1 MKILHAIQ
9 SADPIGGGP
18 IEGILQ
24 LAEATRGRIVHSIV
38 CLDDPDADCLRNH
51 SLTVHALGPAGLL
64 GYSSRLLPWLRQ
76 HAKEYRAVIV
86 HGLWRYISVGA
97 WRALHGIDVP
107 YIAMP
112 HGMLD
117 PWFKQ
122 RYPVK
127 HLKKLFFWP
136 WTEYRMLRDARAV
149 IFTCDDERLRARESF
164 SLYRCNEEIAV
175 LGIHRPPPDVE
186 RQRAAFFDKFQNLA
200 GKRLL
205 LFLSRIHPKKGCDLL
220 IEAFARTA
228 ALDERVHLVIAGP
241 DQTGWARDLKAAA
254 VRAGI
259 DHRVTWTGMIMGE
272 IKWGAYRAADAF
284 ILPTHHENFGIV
296 VAESL
301 ACALPVLISDQVQ
314 IWREISAGK
323 AGYIERDDLAG
334 TMRLIERWLATPTD
348 DWERMRDLALTC
360 FEQRFEVSQYAQRFI
375 DLVET
380 YAPVTASPCSE
391 PA

>member
-1 MKILHAIQ
+1 MKVLHAIQ
-9 SADPIGGGP
+9 SADPVGGGP
-18 IEGILQ
+18 VEGILQ
-24 LAEATRGRIVHSIV
+24 LSEATRGRIAHSIV
-38 CLDDPDADCLRNH
+38 CLDEPGADCLRNH
-51 SLTVHALGPAGLL
+51 PLSVHALGPAGLL
-64 GYSSRLLPWLRQ
+64 GYSPRLVPWLRQ
-76 HAKEYRAVIV
+76 HANEYRAVIV

-97 WRALHGIDVP
+97 WRALHGTDVP

-122 RYPVK
+122 RYPLK
-127 HLKKLFFWP
+127 HLKKLCFWP
-136 WTEYRMLRDARAV
+136 WTEYRLLRDARAV

-175 LGIHRPPPDVE
+175 LGIHRPPSEVE
-186 RQRAAFFDKFQNLA
+186 RQRGAFYEKFPELT

-220 IEAFARTA
+220 IQAFARTA

-254 VRAGI
+254 DAAGI
-259 DHRVTWTGMIMGE
+259 GHRVTWTGMIMGE
-272 IKWGAYRAADAF
+272 VKWGAYRAAEAF

-301 ACALPVLISDQVQ
+301 ACGLPVLISDQVQ
-314 IWREISAGK
+314 IWREISAAK

-334 TMRLIERWLATPTD
+334 TTRLIERWLATPSE
-348 DWERMRDLALTC
+348 DWKGMRHLALKC
-360 FEQRFEVSQYAQRFI
+360 FEQRFEVGQYAERFI
-375 DLVET
+375 ELVET
-380 YAPVTASPCSE
+380 YAPVAASPCCE